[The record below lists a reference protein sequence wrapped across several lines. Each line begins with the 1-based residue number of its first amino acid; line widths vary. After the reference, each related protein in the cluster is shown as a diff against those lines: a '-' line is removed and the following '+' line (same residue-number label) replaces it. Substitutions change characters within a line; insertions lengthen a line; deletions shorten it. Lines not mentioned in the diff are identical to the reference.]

1 LQVPGAA
8 GAAGESVC
16 RVVTGGPD
24 ESADKLLLLI
34 LTAIAT
40 AQREVQIM
48 TPYFIPPP
56 ELIAALQSAALRGL
70 EVSLLLPSHSN
81 LRYVD
86 WATMHWLPAL
96 IKRGV
101 QVFLQPPPF
110 SHAKLF
116 IIDRQYAQ
124 IGSVNVDTRSLRL
137 NFEIAVEVFCATRC
151 GELASFISEL
161 QQRAVRLTWA
171 QVSRVPPLAGV
182 RNSLCWLI
190 SPYL

>member
-1 LQVPGAA
+1 
-8 GAAGESVC
+8 
-16 RVVTGGPD
+16 
-24 ESADKLLLLI
+24 
-34 LTAIAT
+34 
-40 AQREVQIM
+40 M

-56 ELIAALQSAALRGL
+56 ELIAELQSAALRGL

-101 QVFLQPPPF
+101 QVYLQQPPF

-116 IIDRQYAQ
+116 IIDAHYAQ

-137 NFEIAVEVFCATRC
+137 NFEIAVEVFCAAQC
-151 GELASFISEL
+151 GPLASFISEL
-161 QQRAVRLTWA
+161 QQRSVRLTWA
-171 QVSRVPPLAGV
+171 QARCVPPLAGV